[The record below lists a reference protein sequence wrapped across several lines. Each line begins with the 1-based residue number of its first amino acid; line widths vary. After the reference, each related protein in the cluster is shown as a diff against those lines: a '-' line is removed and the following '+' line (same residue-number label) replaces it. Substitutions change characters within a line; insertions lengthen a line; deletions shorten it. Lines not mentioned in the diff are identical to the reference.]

1 MQIIQK
7 LRYLELLIFI
17 KIKMY
22 MYLSGRGGGGKEL
35 NKWKKMHLWRAGT

>member
-17 KIKMY
+17 KIKKY
-22 MYLSGRGGGGKEL
+22 MYLSGGGGR
-35 NKWKKMHLWRAGT
+35 N